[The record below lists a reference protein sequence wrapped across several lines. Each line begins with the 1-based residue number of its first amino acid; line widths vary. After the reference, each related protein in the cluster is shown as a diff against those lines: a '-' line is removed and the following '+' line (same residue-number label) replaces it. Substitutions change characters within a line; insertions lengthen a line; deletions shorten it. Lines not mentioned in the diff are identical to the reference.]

1 MSDYPTVAPMLAY
14 SDAVTALDWLSN
26 AFGCEVRNKYV
37 NDNGS
42 IGHAELRFP
51 GNGVVMLADHPSPYE
66 NPKELRANYPPA
78 AKWYDTPYIVNGVW
92 VQVDDVDAHFA
103 RAKANGAEILS
114 EPLDEGH
121 GKSYRTAD
129 LEGHRWMFSQ
139 R

>member
-1 MSDYPTVAPMLAY
+1 MNDYPTVAPMLAY
-14 SDAVTALDWLSN
+14 ADAVKALDWLPT

-37 NDNGS
+37 MDDGR
-42 IGHAELRFP
+42 IGHAELHFP
-51 GNGVVMLADHPSPYE
+51 GNGVVMLAEHAAPYQG
-66 NPKELRANYPPA
+66 PKQLAANYPPA
-78 AKWYDTPYIVNGVW
+78 TKWYDTPYIVNGVW

-114 EPLDEGH
+114 DPIDEGH